1 MRVLVFPR
9 RHVEDQHP
17 DDLQQVVQVAD
28 EQFPIVRRQALEAP
42 PEPPGR
48 VLQHVPHR
56 VLRAVGVVGQRQQ
69 LAAQV
74 RRRTVVSHPP
84 GRGRVSGLLGVH
96 GALQRTASLL
106 VRGQPVSLVLDLLAH
121 LVVDR
126 GERYGKHVGVM
137 ARRDPLRVLPQAF
150 PLAQDQGAGRV
161 DHRLVEAQLQQ
172 LEAPPLPIQ
181 NVPGFYSKP
190 RWFYDGLEQYE
201 GFVAVGSPNVWRLAA
216 EKTYN
221 DNAISCGQGFR
232 GEEVA
237 ITEPYAAGATYFR
250 FLADRFGEPIHI
262 DMLRDSR
269 ANASQIL
276 ADLSGESPCETF
288 DHFRNWMYENYGLG
302 EPVP

>member
-1 MRVLVFPR
+1 MRVVLLV
-9 RHVEDQHP
+9 
-17 DDLQQVVQVAD
+17 L
-28 EQFPIVRRQALEAP
+28 AL
-42 PEPPGR
+42 
-48 VLQHVPHR
+48 VL
-56 VLRAVGVVGQRQQ
+56 VGASA
-69 LAAQV
+69 AAQNAHAV
-74 RRRTVVSHPP
+74 RNDSRQKVNGSE
-84 GRGRVSGLLGVH
+84 GDGSGQPA
-96 GALQRTASLL
+96 GALSCEDTVESSGFTICHDERYPQDAEFAR
-106 VRGQPVSLVLDLLAH
+106 VVLDRATA
-121 LVVDR
+121 R
-126 GERYGKHVGVM
+126 FSSRYGVQGTFNTIYLVGEPTNVECSGRAIRIQPGAALSCGGTKIYLM
-137 ARRDPLRVLPQAF
+137 SRSAPEMDIICCSQLGFHYQSDEYYVTVLTHEYSTGF
-150 PLAQDQGAGRV
+150 QD
-161 DHRLVEAQLQQ
+161 DF
-172 LEAPPLPIQ
+172 
-181 NVPGFYSKP
+181 PGFYSKP

-221 DNAISCGQGFR
+221 DNAISCGQGLR